1 MSEPPQALSNSTDV
15 AGSRRTW
22 NRIFNV
28 LGPFIAL
35 AAVVLFFAIA
45 DRLMNCEKATFLSA
59 RNLTTISSQ
68 TATVA
73 VAALG
78 MTIIIIAGGIDLSA
92 GTAIALSATLLA
104 WCLKEDVGLPLVR
117 QQTLFN

>member
-1 MSEPPQALSNSTDV
+1 MIEPSTTQSTSEVTTNSH
-15 AGSRRTW
+15 RTW
-22 NRIFNV
+22 NRVVNV
-28 LGPFIAL
+28 VGPFLAL

-45 DRLMNCEKATFLSA
+45 DRWMNGEKATFLTS

-68 TATVA
+68 TSTVA

-92 GTAIALSATLLA
+92 GTAIALCATVLA
-104 WCLKEDVGLPLVR
+104 
-117 QQTLFN
+117 